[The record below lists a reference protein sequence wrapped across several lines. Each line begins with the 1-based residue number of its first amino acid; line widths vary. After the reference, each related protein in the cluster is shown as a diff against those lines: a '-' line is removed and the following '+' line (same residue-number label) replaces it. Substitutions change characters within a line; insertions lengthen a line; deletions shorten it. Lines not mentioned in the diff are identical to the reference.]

1 MRKKKSSALETVYLG
16 LILLILYA
24 PILVLMYQSFTAV
37 DIHAPREGQGGF
49 TFQWYVRLFSN
60 PTILAALQTT
70 VLIAVLAAAISTVI
84 GTLAAIGL
92 YGMRHGMRTAV
103 LNVTYLPVINPDI
116 VTGVSLM
123 ILFTFMQLRLSFW
136 TMLMAHLVF
145 DIPYV
150 MLAVMPRLTQLDRS
164 VYEAALDLGATP
176 GYALR
181 KVILPEIMP
190 GVVTGLILA
199 FTLSIDDFVI
209 SYFTSSDV
217 QNLSMY
223 IFSASKHGIN
233 PAMYALMT
241 LMFATVLVLLIIVNI
256 RAERTAQKNNAKLR
270 VKAEY

>member
-1 MRKKKSSALETVYLG
+1 MKKRSSLLENIYLG
-16 LILLILYA
+16 IILVFLYA
-24 PILVLMYQSFTAV
+24 PIVLLVFLSFTATS
-37 DIHAPREGQGGF
+37 AKTSRTGSF
-49 TFQWYVRLFSN
+49 TLEWYIRLFNN
-60 PTILAALQTT
+60 PVIMDALKTT
-70 VLIAVLAAAISTVI
+70 LLIAVMAAVIATVV

-92 YGMRHGMRTAV
+92 YGMKHGMRTAV

-123 ILFTFMQLRLSFW
+123 ILFTFMQMRLSFW

-150 MLAVMPRLTQLDRS
+150 ILAVMPRLNKLDRS

-223 IFSASKHGIN
+223 IFSAARRGIN
-233 PAMYALMT
+233 PAMYSLMT
-241 LMFATVLVLLIIVNI
+241 LMFVTVLALLLIVN
-256 RAERTAQKNNAKLR
+256 RRTARAAD
-270 VKAEY
+270 KAEAASRSIKSY

>member
-1 MRKKKSSALETVYLG
+1 MRKKTHGKLENFYLG
-16 LILLILYA
+16 LILLFLYA

-37 DIHAPREGQGGF
+37 DPHAKTAGGGF
-49 TFQWYVRLFSN
+49 TLDWYVRLFNN

-70 VLIAVLAAAISTVI
+70 VLIAVMAAIFSTII
-84 GTLAAIGL
+84 GTFAAIGL
-92 YGMRHGMRTAV
+92 YGMKHGMRTAV
-103 LNVTYLPVINPDI
+103 LNITYLPVINPDI

-150 MLAVMPRLTQLDRS
+150 ILAVMPKLTQLDRS

-181 KVILPEIMP
+181 RVILPEIMP
-190 GVVTGLILA
+190 GVITGLILA

-209 SYFTSSDV
+209 SFFTSSDV

-223 IFSASKHGIN
+223 IFSAARRGIN
-233 PAMYALMT
+233 PAMYALMS
-241 LMFATVLVLLIIVNI
+241 LMFVTVLGLLVVVNV
-256 RAERTAQKNNAKLR
+256 RAEKAAKKNEAKLR
-270 VKAEY
+270 VKSY